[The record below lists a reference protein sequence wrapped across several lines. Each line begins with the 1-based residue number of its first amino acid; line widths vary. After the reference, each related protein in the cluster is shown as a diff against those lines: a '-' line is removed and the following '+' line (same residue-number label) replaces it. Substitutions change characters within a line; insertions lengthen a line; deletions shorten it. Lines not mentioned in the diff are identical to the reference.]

1 LHRLICIL
9 TLTFALCSTAS
20 AQKGFKNELRLNT
33 EEPSHAFHIEEYEGQ
48 YYMSGQYGDA
58 SIPAW
63 NGFIAIYDEDGEYV
77 KHHLISNDTLA
88 ILNVSHHVHLHEETY
103 NVLSVFGGFARIVT
117 YDFELDSFYT
127 TRKFSLSD
135 LGVVPFS
142 FHPEFDDET
151 FFFAG
156 TTGDSLRVVK
166 VTPTDTVRYTDGEF
180 SRDKVALNMEVNSK
194 DELIIVAEDRRDVM
208 RSDKDSTHIVILDK
222 SLNLLIDNK
231 DNDDNPEM
239 KVNRSKGMVIE
250 SDDNIVITG
259 NQKEIIDTPSS
270 FTHYHN
276 TPSVAKFDSEG
287 NHLWTSTIGNT
298 IYNVYALG
306 VWKSVIESAEK
317 DGYVVVGGESF
328 QPGYLSDTL
337 IVTAAIA
344 KLSPE
349 GDSLWMRRYSWRTGD
364 EVRDKFT
371 DVVATSDGGYVAVGE
386 SAYIDPETEEDMP
399 WIKAIIIKLDKDG
412 LLDTSSVSTIQLD
425 EVSQTRIFPNPA
437 TDYLYL
443 VNESKSSLQVS
454 ILSMDGRV
462 MDAFSSPDHTHTQ
475 VIDLARYAAGSYVI
489 QVVDV
494 AGRRKTHKFVVE

>member
-1 LHRLICIL
+1 MIFVGI
-9 TLTFALCSTAS
+9 SAS
-20 AQKGFKNELRLNT
+20 AQKGFKSELRLNI
-33 EEPSHAFHIEEYEGQ
+33 EEPSGAYHVIEHEEHFF
-48 YYMSGQYGDA
+48 MSGQYFDNT
-58 SIPAW
+58 IPAW
-63 NGFIAIYDEDGEYV
+63 NGFIAIYDEEGEYV
-77 KHHLISNDTLA
+77 KHHLLSNDTIAL
-88 ILNVSHHVHLHEETY
+88 INISHNVHLYEETY
-103 NVLSVFGGFARIVT
+103 NVLSVSGGLARILT
-117 YDFELDSFYT
+117 YDFEQDSFYMS
-127 TRKFSLSD
+127 RKFSLAD
-135 LGVVPFS
+135 LDLVPWS
-142 FHPEFDDET
+142 MYPDFDEET

-156 TTGDSLRVVK
+156 RSGDSLRVVK
-166 VTPTDTVRYTDGEF
+166 VSPTDTIRYTDGEF
-180 SRDKVALNMEVNSK
+180 LRDKVALNMQVNSK
-194 DELIIVAEDRRDVM
+194 DELVIIAEDKRKGWK
-208 RSDKDSTHIVILDK
+208 SDKDTTHIVILDK
-222 SLNLLIDNK
+222 ELNLLIDNK
-231 DNDDNPEM
+231 DAENNPKM
-239 KVNRSKGMVIE
+239 KVNRSKGMVIDGE
-250 SDDNIVITG
+250 DNIVISG
-259 NQKEIIDTPSS
+259 SHIEIIETPSPS
-270 FTHYHN
+270 TIYHN

-306 VWKSVIESAEK
+306 QWKSVIESAEK

-371 DVVATSDGGYVAVGE
+371 DVVATTDGGYVAVGE

-454 ILSMDGRV
+454 ILSIDGRV

-494 AGRRKTHKFVVE
+494 AGRMKTHQFVVE